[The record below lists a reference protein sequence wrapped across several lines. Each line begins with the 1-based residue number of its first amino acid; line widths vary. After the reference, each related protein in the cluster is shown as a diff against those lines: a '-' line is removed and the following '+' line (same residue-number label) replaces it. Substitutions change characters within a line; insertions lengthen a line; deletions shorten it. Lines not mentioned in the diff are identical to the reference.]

1 MGAGQRDRALISFL
15 NIHGYLAKLADTHL
29 RGTIMDVK
37 TRALF
42 EAQAA
47 VIKAMAHPTRLF
59 VVDQLSN
66 GEKCV
71 RDLTELVGA
80 DASTVSKHL
89 SILKNAGIVRDD
101 KRGTQVFYT
110 LEMPCV
116 LNFFSCV
123 QSVIKS
129 RAEEQMKLVP

>member
-1 MGAGQRDRALISFL
+1 MDQ
-15 NIHGYLAKLADTHL
+15 HTH
-29 RGTIMDVK
+29 
-37 TRALF
+37 ALF

-59 VVDQLSN
+59 VVDQLSH
-66 GEKCV
+66 GERCV
-71 RDLTELVGA
+71 CELTEMIGA
-80 DASTVSKHL
+80 DVSTVSKHL
-89 SILKNAGIVRDD
+89 SILKNAGIVKDD

-123 QSVIKS
+123 RSVIET
-129 RAEEQMKLVP
+129 RAKDQMKLIR

>member
-1 MGAGQRDRALISFL
+1 
-15 NIHGYLAKLADTHL
+15 
-29 RGTIMDVK
+29 MDAK

-59 VVDQLSN
+59 IVDRLSR
-66 GEKCV
+66 GEQCV
-71 RDLTELVGA
+71 CALTEMIEA
-80 DASTVSKHL
+80 DISTVSKHL
-89 SILKNAGIVRDD
+89 SILKNAGIVRDE
-101 KRGTQVFYT
+101 KRGTQVYYT

-129 RAEEQMKLVP
+129 RAKDQMNLLR

>member
-1 MGAGQRDRALISFL
+1 MD
-15 NIHGYLAKLADTHL
+15 AKTKAQ
-29 RGTIMDVK
+29 
-37 TRALF
+37 F

-47 VIKAMAHPTRLF
+47 VIKSMAHPTRLF
-59 VVDQLSN
+59 IVDRLAQ

-71 RDLTELVGA
+71 HELTDMIEA
-80 DASTVSKHL
+80 DVSTVSKHL
-89 SILKNAGIVRDD
+89 SILKNAGIIRDE
-101 KRGTQVFYT
+101 KRGTQVFYH

-129 RAEEQMKLVP
+129 RAKEQMKLVR